1 MRAKNNR
8 AQTFIST
15 SGRSLHYKLKSEVG
29 KNLSLPNKI
38 KFLFNCITRY
48 SQFFDEHQ
56 EMKKYD
62 IIVVGGGQSGLS
74 VGYYLRRTD
83 LDYIILDQEEEAG
96 GAWQHFWDSL
106 RLFSPAKWSSLPGVI
121 MSGGPDYYP
130 TKDETIDYL
139 QTYEEKYNIRVE
151 RPVKVRSVKKDDGLF
166 HLETSDKAYQSRALV
181 SATGTF
187 RNPYIPDIP
196 GINTF
201 DGPLIHSSEYR
212 SPDPFEGQRVAIVG
226 GGNSGAQILAE
237 VSRVADTLWITKEPP
252 HFLPDDVDGRYLFDV
267 ATKLYNAKKQG
278 KEFEP
283 PSLGDIVMVDKVKEA
298 RERGVLQSVSPS
310 FQRFE
315 GNTLVW
321 ANGREDMIDAV
332 IFCTGFDPALDYLQ
346 GLKNIDQNDKIRT
359 NHARAI
365 AVDGL
370 WLVGYGNWT
379 GFASATL
386 IGVGRSARKTV
397 NEVTAYVEKSHSF

>member
-1 MRAKNNR
+1 
-8 AQTFIST
+8 
-15 SGRSLHYKLKSEVG
+15 
-29 KNLSLPNKI
+29 
-38 KFLFNCITRY
+38 
-48 SQFFDEHQ
+48 
-56 EMKKYD
+56 MKKYD
-62 IIVVGGGQSGLS
+62 VIVVGGGQSGLS
-74 VGYYLRRTD
+74 AGYHLRRTD
-83 LDYIILDQEEEAG
+83 LDYIILDQEEAPG
-96 GAWQHFWDSL
+96 GAWQHFWNSL

-139 QTYEEKYNIRVE
+139 QTYEEKYDIRVE
-151 RPVKVRSVKKDDGLF
+151 RPVKVRSVRKDDGLF
-166 HLETSDKAYQSRALV
+166 HLETSGGAYQSRALV

-187 RNPYIPDIP
+187 RNPYVPDIP
-196 GINTF
+196 GMNMF
-201 DGPLIHSSEYR
+201 DGVLIHSSEYR
-212 SPDPFEGQRVAIVG
+212 SPEYFKGQRVAIVG

-237 VSRVADTLWITKEPP
+237 VSKVADTLWITQKPP

-267 ATKLYNAKKQG
+267 ATKLYYARKQG

-283 PSLGDIVMVDKVKEA
+283 PSLGDIVMVDPVKEA
-298 RERGVLQSVSPS
+298 RGRGELQSISPS
-310 FQRFE
+310 FQRFD

-321 ANGREDMIDAV
+321 TDGREETVDAI

-346 GLKNIDQNDKIRT
+346 GLDNIDQNDKIRT
-359 NHARAI
+359 RGTRAAAI
-365 AVDGL
+365 RGL

-397 NEVTAYVEKSHSF
+397 KEITDYVEKTVSL